1 MQFASVMCLCA
12 NNFYGSGS
20 GSGSGNGV
28 FMLTADAAGL
38 AKSMSTGCSWANAVR
53 AGISSKEK
61 PLKQLHA
68 VNFRAQ

>member
-20 GSGSGNGV
+20 GNGV

-38 AKSMSTGCSWANAVR
+38 AQSMSTGCPWANAAR
-53 AGISSKEK
+53 AGISS
-61 PLKQLHA
+61 
-68 VNFRAQ
+68 